1 MYMERFTRLQTFF
14 LAVITVLALGAVLHF
29 TQQVVL
35 PLVIAVLLTFIF
47 VPLVDRMRRAK
58 IPVAVG
64 IIFVMLILLL
74 VIFSLG
80 GLLSSSIY
88 ALAREYPKYQN
99 RFTELYSM
107 LADRFK
113 LDLWLF
119 NDLSWLRTLGS
130 YVVSLSGKL
139 VSVITYTL
147 LVLLFLLFLLM
158 EQRHLPRKM
167 IRALRRGLTARIA
180 RVMEHIA
187 EQISRYLLIKFFIS
201 LATGI
206 IVWFVYSLIGLD
218 FAFIWGLMAFLFNF
232 IPNIGSTVVW
242 AASSIFAVIQFYP
255 SWHFPVLVSASMLVI
270 QVTIGNV
277 IEPKLTGESLNLS
290 PVIVLFSLLMWGWV
304 WGIAGMFIAVPLTV
318 IIKIICE
325 NIPELR
331 GVSIFMG
338 TAPPK
343 KKK

>member
-1 MYMERFTRLQTFF
+1 MERFTRLQTV
-14 LAVITVLALGAVLHF
+14 LLSIMTLLALGAVLHF

-35 PLVIAVLLTFIF
+35 PLVIAILLTFIF
-47 VPLVDRMRRAK
+47 VPFVDRMRRAR
-58 IPVAVG
+58 IPVAIG
-64 IIFVMLILLL
+64 IIVVMFILLM
-74 VIFSLG
+74 VIMVLA
-80 GLLSSSIY
+80 GLLSSSVY
-88 ALAREYPKYQN
+88 ALAKEYPRYQT
-99 RFTELYSM
+99 RFTELYS
-107 LADRFK
+107 LLKERFK

-147 LVLLFLLFLLM
+147 LVVLFLLFLLM

-167 IRALRRGLTARIA
+167 IRALRRGMTARIA

-201 LATGI
+201 LTTGLV
-206 IVWFVYSLIGLD
+206 VWFVYSLIGLD

-242 AASSIFAVIQFYP
+242 AASSVFAVIQFYP
-255 SWHFPVLVSASMLVI
+255 SWHLPIAVSASMLVI
-270 QVTIGNV
+270 QITIGNV

-290 PVIVLFSLLMWGWV
+290 PVIVLFSLLMWGWI

-325 NIPELR
+325 NIPALKA
-331 GVSIFMG
+331 VSIFMG
-338 TAPPK
+338 TAPPRPK
-343 KKK
+343 R